1 MPQDTKTTDAEKV
14 LVFDAKNPGAG
25 DPVYRQTHSGWS
37 SFMNENGVWESS
49 ITANNFNRTY
59 SFSVP
64 SSGVG
69 TATAFFAVDDDV
81 QISIDGTEVIVD
93 AQSFR
98 GVRSKQLSL
107 APGNHIISW
116 TAQNGVGP
124 SGGSGPGALALLI
137 YADTGGV
144 PSGITYTTEDITT
157 VLNYFTPG
165 NRIRANHVNELLDLY
180 ADFKSHRHSLTDIK
194 VKDTFGNTGG
204 DQSSSVADETSD
216 TIGTNATP
224 SDVSAGTRITSAQH
238 TLIRDALNSLRI
250 HVHNWGDD

>member
-1 MPQDTKTTDAEKV
+1 MPQDIKTTDAERI

-37 SFMNENGVWESS
+37 DFMNQNGVWESS

-59 SFSVP
+59 SFNVP
-64 SSGVG
+64 ASAVG

-81 QISIDGTEVIVD
+81 QISIDGVQVIVD

-98 GVRSKQLSL
+98 GVRSKQIDL
-107 APGNHIISW
+107 APGTRVISW

-144 PSGITYTTEDITT
+144 PKGIDYTLEDINR
-157 VLNYFTPG
+157 VLGYFTPG
-165 NRIRANHVNELLDLY
+165 QRIRATHINELLDLY
-180 ADFKSHRHSLTDIK
+180 ADFRSHSHGLTDIK
-194 VKDTFGNTGG
+194 VKDTFGNTGE
-204 DQSSSVADETSD
+204 DQSSSVADETGDPINLGS
-216 TIGTNATP
+216 TP
-224 SDVSAGTRITSAQH
+224 SDVSAGTRITAAQH
-238 TLIRDALNSLRI
+238 ELVKEALNALST
-250 HVHNWGDD
+250 HVHTWGDD